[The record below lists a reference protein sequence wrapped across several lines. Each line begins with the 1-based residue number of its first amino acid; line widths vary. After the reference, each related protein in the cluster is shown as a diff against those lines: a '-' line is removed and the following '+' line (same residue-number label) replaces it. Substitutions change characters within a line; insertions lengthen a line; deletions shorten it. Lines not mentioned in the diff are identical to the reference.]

1 MLVPIQHGNACLF
14 GWPLKIKEK
23 NDDKEKK
30 NRNILKKIE
39 LFVNVCNSETSKKC
53 NLKGRE
59 TKESLEKTTFGSFL
73 QT

>member
-1 MLVPIQHGNACLF
+1 M
-14 GWPLKIKEK
+14 IKRKKPEYFK
-23 NDDKEKK
+23 NKF
-30 NRNILKKIE
+30 E